1 MQAGLAP
8 LYQASTNMDDAK
20 SLSIWQ
26 NGSMKACGIRISSY
40 ENLSSDNLQTGNS
53 DWISRLLLGTI
64 CRIFAVTGAV
74 QQGINVAANQTR
86 SVRP

>member
-1 MQAGLAP
+1 MRADLAP

-26 NGSMKACGIRISSY
+26 NGSMKASGIRISY
-40 ENLSSDNLQTGNS
+40 ENLSSKNLQTGNS

-64 CRIFAVTGAV
+64 YSIFVVTGAV
-74 QQGINVAANQTR
+74 QQGINVGANQTL
-86 SVRP
+86 SVRQ